1 MMTEMTRY
9 KQQTD
14 VDDDTSSVGSARTE
28 DLPTGTLT
36 VRYHMGS
43 HWWKSRT
50 ALEKALLVGWLLLLL
65 VVTVLVA
72 VLHTQSKSLSSF
84 NLPPHTIIQGSP
96 DDALC
101 LSPHCVMLAGSVLSN
116 MDPETDPCED
126 FYQYACGGWVAKNSI
141 PEGKPVWGT
150 LSKLGSDNQMILR
163 NVLESKEPV
172 NSKPEEKAR
181 VFYQSCMDVN
191 KTIEK
196 LGATPLLK
204 IIEHFGGWSIYGNWS
219 AENYDFFEDL
229 VVSKIEY
236 GSGALFS
243 WGVAENDKNSSS
255 HILQFDQGGLTL
267 AARNSYL
274 NESEKEVLDAYEQYI
289 VKVGILLGGDEE
301 ATKAAAAGILHIEQ
315 KLAAI
320 TTPDEERRDDDKMYH
335 LMMIE
340 DLNKLSKAI
349 DWGKFINKAFSK
361 IEKKLDS
368 KEHIVVYAK
377 EFLSNLTVI
386 IKNITE
392 TEQGKTNL
400 HNYMVWQV
408 AKNFVGYLSQDFRE
422 AVKDLEKA
430 QMGVTG
436 TEELW
441 RECVV
446 ATDAAIGP
454 ALGAMYVRK
463 AFQGSSKAMAEDMI
477 QRIRKT
483 FKESLQS
490 LKWMDE
496 ETKTAA
502 IEKVDAITEMIGY
515 PEYILNPTELEDK
528 YENLKIMENDFFQNN
543 VRVNNF
549 NIRENL
555 KRLFK
560 PVNKTRWDMS
570 PPTVN
575 AYYSP
580 TRNDIVFPAGILQA
594 PIFDH
599 NNSKSLNYGAVGVVM
614 GHELAHAFDD
624 QGRKYDKNGN
634 LDKWWHEETT
644 KKFENL
650 THCMVNQYSQ
660 YELRGE
666 HLNGKLDTRTTS
678 YHIRENIADNA
689 GLKASYH
696 AYQQWVE
703 ENGSEAPLPGIHLTH
718 NQLFFLGFA
727 QVWCSAITKEA
738 AHLEI
743 MKDSHVPGEF
753 RVYGS
758 LSNSPDFA
766 EVFKCKENAKM
777 NPKKKC
783 SIW

>member
-84 NLPPHTIIQGSP
+84 NLPPHTIIQEPASGAA
-96 DDALC
+96 DGALC
-101 LSPHCVMLAGSVLSN
+101 VTPHCVMLAGAVLSN
-116 MDPETDPCED
+116 MDPKADPCDD
-126 FYQYACGGWVAKNSI
+126 FYQYACGGWIAKNSI

-163 NVLESKEPV
+163 NVLDSKEAAS
-172 NSKPEEKAR
+172 SKTEEKAR

-196 LGATPLLK
+196 LGARPLLDITEK
-204 IIEHFGGWSIYGNWS
+204 FGGWSIYGNWS

-243 WGVAENDKNSSS
+243 WGVAENDKNSSL

-267 AARNSYL
+267 AARNLYL
-274 NESEKEVLDAYEQYI
+274 NESEKEVLEAYEQYI
-289 VKVGILLGGDEE
+289 IKVGLLLGGEEE
-301 ATKAAAAGILHIEQ
+301 ATKAAAAGIIHIE
-315 KLAAI
+315 KSLAAI

-335 LMMIE
+335 LMNIE
-340 DLNKLSKAI
+340 DLHKLSGSI
-349 DWGKFINKAFSK
+349 DWGKFISKAFDK
-361 IEKKLDS
+361 IDKKVDS
-368 KEHIVVYAK
+368 KEEVVVYAK
-377 EFLSNLTVI
+377 EFLSKLTVL
-386 IKNITE
+386 IKNITAS
-392 TEQGKTNL
+392 EQGNTNL

-408 AKNFVGYLSQDFRE
+408 AKSFVGYLSQDFRE
-422 AVKDLEKA
+422 AAKDLEKA
-430 QMGVTG
+430 QMGVSG

-446 ATDAAIGP
+446 QTDAAIGP

-463 AFQGSSKAMAEDMI
+463 AFQGSSKSMAEDMI
-477 QRIRKT
+477 KRIRKT
-483 FKESLQS
+483 FKEGIQSLQ
-490 LKWMDE
+490 WMDV
-496 ETKTAA
+496 ETKAAA
-502 IEKVDAITEMIGY
+502 IGKVDAITEMIGY
-515 PEYILNPTELEDK
+515 PDYILNPAELDEK
-528 YENLKIMENDFFQNN
+528 FEKLIVIENDYFQNN

-549 NIRENL
+549 NIREDL
-555 KRLFK
+555 SRLFK

-634 LDKWWHEETT
+634 LGKWWKEETT
-644 KKFENL
+644 RKFEKL
-650 THCMVNQYSQ
+650 TQCMVDQYSQ

-666 HLNGKLDTRTTS
+666 HLNGNLTLG
-678 YHIRENIADNA
+678 ENIADNA
-689 GLKASYH
+689 GLKASYR

-703 ENGSEAPLPGIHLTH
+703 ENGKEPPLPGIQLTH

-766 EVFKCKENAKM
+766 EVFKCQENTKM